1 MLRRNVIFVDSARP
15 IVKSDRHRT
24 KNDGTRAR
32 VGVGMRQSDLA
43 SVVAFAS
50 HGNGSRVREAS
61 IGSRL
66 LAGSIGAPEMAALT
80 AFLPDFRI
88 DRRLRD
94 ASADR
99 LSGVVAWSG
108 SRHQGREER
117 IAAALG
123 VPFLLLGW
131 GLLRAAPRSR
141 GAAPAPT

>member
-1 MLRRNVIFVDSARP
+1 
-15 IVKSDRHRT
+15 
-24 KNDGTRAR
+24 
-32 VGVGMRQSDLA
+32 MRQSDLA
-43 SVVAFAS
+43 SVVAFTS

-108 SRHQGREER
+108 SRHQGREAR
-117 IAAALG
+117 RAAALG
-123 VPFLLLGW
+123 VPFLFAERQDGIE
-131 GLLRAAPRSR
+131 RSAR
-141 GAAPAPT
+141 SF